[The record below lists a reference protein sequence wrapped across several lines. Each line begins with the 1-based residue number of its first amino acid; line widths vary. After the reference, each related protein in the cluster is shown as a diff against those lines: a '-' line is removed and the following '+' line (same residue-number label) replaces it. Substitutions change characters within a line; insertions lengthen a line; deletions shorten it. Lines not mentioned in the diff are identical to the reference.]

1 MGHADDGIPDR
12 VLAVAAMLGD
22 LDAFDAL
29 VRRYRAAAVR
39 TAERIVGKDGAEDAA
54 QEALLLAFRALPSL
68 EEPGKF
74 AAWLHAI
81 TRRCARRA
89 RGRTGDR
96 RRVPLEELLAREIP
110 ALGPATPAESGR
122 EDLHRALESITPDHA
137 LVLRLHFLD
146 GMPLQRIAGYLGVPL
161 STVKWRIYRGK
172 RLLRE
177 RLGRP
182 QGRGDSWTGKR
193 KSES

>member
-1 MGHADDGIPDR
+1 MAHVDDGMPDR

-29 VRRYRAAAVR
+29 VRRYRPAAVR
-39 TAERIVGKDGAEDAA
+39 TAERIVGRDGAEDAA
-54 QEALLLAFRALPSL
+54 QEALLLAFRALPAL

-81 TRRCARRA
+81 TRRCALRA
-89 RGRTGDR
+89 RERAGDR
-96 RRVPLEELLAREIP
+96 RRVPLDELLAREIP
-110 ALGPATPAESGR
+110 ALGPATQADSGD
-122 EDLHRALESITPDHA
+122 EELQRALASLTPDHA

-146 GMPLQRIAGYLGVPL
+146 GMPLRRIAGYLGVPL

-182 QGRGDSWTGKR
+182 PGRGESWTKKR